1 MAEQTSEKKL
11 LQWHPAFYAGLQI
24 EFAEEAEKLIFENEH
39 QLSKKPLE
47 IDVLII
53 KKRAEE
59 QIQKN
64 IGRIF
69 RKYNIIEYKSPEDYL
84 SIDDFYKVYGYAC
97 FYKSDTEHVDAIK
110 SNEITISLVCENS
123 PEKLLKYLHQ
133 ERQLDIM
140 KVEEG
145 IYYIEGAYFPIQLLV
160 TSELSKESNFWL
172 KNLTNNLKEHSE
184 VDELVTEYEKNRQ
197 NELYKAMMN
206 IIIRANEALFEKAK
220 GNDMCEALR
229 ELFRDEIEEA
239 VNKAKAEVTRE
250 VTRETLL
257 GLLRDGLLSI
267 ADVAIRLNTS
277 EAEVQEMLAN

>member
-24 EFAEEAEKLIFENEH
+24 EFAEEAEKLIFETEH
-39 QLSKKPLE
+39 QLSKKPME

-53 KKRAEE
+53 KKNDDV

-69 RKYNIIEYKSPEDYL
+69 RKHNIVEYKSPEDYL

-97 FYKSDTEHVDAIK
+97 LYKADTPKVDLIK
-110 SNEITISLVCENS
+110 SGEITISFVCEKK
-123 PEKLLKYLHQ
+123 PEKLLKHLRQ

-145 IYYIEGAYFPIQLLV
+145 IYYVEGAYFPVQLLL

-172 KNLTNNLKEHSE
+172 RNLTNSLKEHRE
-184 VDELVTEYEKNRQ
+184 VDALVTEYEKNRQ
-197 NELYKAMMN
+197 NDLYKAMMN
-206 IIIRANEALFEKAK
+206 IIIRANETLFEEVKDE
-220 GNDMCEALR
+220 DMCEALR
-229 ELFRDEIEEA
+229 ELFHDEIEAATQKARTEA
-239 VNKAKAEVTRE
+239 
-250 VTRETLL
+250 LL
-257 GLLRDGLLSI
+257 EGESRAFMQLLREGILSI
-267 ADVAIRLNTS
+267 ADVASRLNIT
-277 EAEVQEMLAN
+277 EAEVEAMR